1 MTSIPGYIK
10 YLAILAAIVL
20 TAYVLITAKS
30 ILSPL
35 LTALILALLLHP
47 VSGGMERI
55 RIPRGISSVL
65 SIVLVVLTIA
75 GLSVFFSA
83 QVRNIGRDMDQ
94 IEARI
99 NNVIDRSSSWMETTF
114 GIEPQ
119 EQTGYMKDSLT
130 SLLRGSTSFLTNTL
144 SATAGFFTAF
154 FLCIICLFFFLYYR
168 KFLMA
173 FVYRLFNPANHSK
186 VGETVTKIE
195 KVVRSYIVGLFT
207 VILIVGILNTIGLMV
222 LGIQH
227 AVFFGALA
235 AVLTIIPYFGV
246 FIGSL
251 LPILFALVT
260 KDSLWYPVGVA
271 LLFWAVQFLEGNF
284 ITPNV
289 VGGRVSINPFA
300 AILVLFFGGMI
311 WGAIGMIL
319 SIPILAIAKVVFDV
333 VEPLQPYGFLLGNP
347 PDEYTL
353 ENRRR
358 RFKNMSIVKKKTG
371 RKKRVKTA
379 KPTEAKEDT
388 VEA

>member
-1 MTSIPGYIK
+1 MTRIPGYVK

-20 TAYVLITAKS
+20 TAYVLIIAKS

-47 VSGGMERI
+47 VSAGMERI

-83 QVRNIGRDMDQ
+83 QVRNIGRDMNQ
-94 IEARI
+94 IEAKI
-99 NNVIDRSSSWMETTF
+99 NDVIDRSSNWMEMTI

-119 EQTGYMKDSLT
+119 EQTTYVKESLT
-130 SLLRGSTSFLTNTL
+130 SLLRGSTSFLSNTL

-173 FVYRLFNPANHSK
+173 FVYRLFKPANHRQ
-186 VGETVTKIE
+186 VGDTVIKIE

-207 VILIVGILNTIGLMV
+207 VILIIGILNTVGLMV

-227 AVFFGALA
+227 AMFFGALA
-235 AVLTIIPYFGV
+235 AVLTIIPYIGV

-260 KDSLWYPVGVA
+260 KDSLWYPMGVA

-300 AILVLFFGGMI
+300 AILALFFGGMI

-319 SIPILAIAKVVFDV
+319 SIPMLAIAKVVFDEI
-333 VEPLQPYGFLLGNP
+333 EPLQPYGFLLGNP
-347 PDEYTL
+347 PDKYTL
-353 ENRRR
+353 ENRKERLGKMR
-358 RFKNMSIVKKKTG
+358 IVKKKSEPQESVEQAETEESV
-371 RKKRVKTA
+371 VKA
-379 KPTEAKEDT
+379 
-388 VEA
+388 

>member
-1 MTSIPGYIK
+1 MTRIPGYIK

-20 TAYVLITAKS
+20 TAYVLIVAKS

-47 VSGGMERI
+47 VSASMERI

-83 QVRNIGRDMDQ
+83 QVRNIGRDMNQ
-94 IEARI
+94 IEAKI
-99 NNVIDRSSSWMETTF
+99 NDVIDRSSNWMDITI

-119 EQTGYMKDSLT
+119 EQTTYIKESLT
-130 SLLRGSTSFLTNTL
+130 SLLRGSTSFLSNTL

-173 FVYRLFNPANHSK
+173 FVYRLFKPANHTK
-186 VGETVTKIE
+186 VGDTVIKIE
-195 KVVRSYIVGLFT
+195 QVVRSYIVGLFT
-207 VILIVGILNTIGLMV
+207 VILIIGILNTVGLMV

-235 AVLTIIPYFGV
+235 AVLTIIPYIGV

-289 VGGRVSINPFA
+289 VGGKVSINPFA

-319 SIPILAIAKVVFDV
+319 SIPMLAIAKVVFDEI
-333 VEPLQPYGFLLGNP
+333 EPLQPYGFLLGNP
-347 PDEYTL
+347 PDKYTL
-353 ENRRR
+353 ENRKGRLSKIR
-358 RFKNMSIVKKKTG
+358 IVKKKSSS
-371 RKKRVKTA
+371 KKSVEKA
-379 KPTEAKEDT
+379 ETEES
-388 VEA
+388 VLEA